1 MNRFTPWVPYHPV
14 FRLRLV
20 SNPTFEKLPYDTINE
35 MRSPVYLSI
44 DGVCCIPD
52 LPEHIRKQV
61 CVVLFYHMD
70 KQNEILV
77 KRARAKVK
85 GPDEPPAY
93 MTPAPCGASPIQ
105 HVSDEI
111 LLCIFKHIDTET
123 LLKSVNR

>member
-1 MNRFTPWVPYHPV
+1 MNRFTPWVPYRPV
-14 FRLRLV
+14 VRLCLV

-61 CVVLFYHMD
+61 CVVLFYHVD

-85 GPDEPPAY
+85 GPHEPPAY

-105 HVSDEI
+105 QVSDEI
-111 LLCIFKHIDTET
+111 LLCIFNHIDTET